1 MCTIKLRTTVLGV
14 PTNPE
19 PLDRQLCFSLY
30 AATRA
35 VTGLYREVLS
45 EFGLT
50 FPPQYLVLL
59 ALWEQDGLTVREL
72 GERLQLDSGTLSPL
86 LRRLER
92 AGYTNREHSV
102 EDARVVHVHLTRE
115 AMRCVARAAGSKDA
129 WWTTWISR
137 TTRRRPCM
145 RWRTRSP
152 TRRAAVTDQK
162 NQIISHQ

>member
-50 FPPQYLVLL
+50 FPQYLVLL
-59 ALWEQDGLTVREL
+59 ALWDQDGLTVREL

-115 AMRCVARAAGSKDA
+115 GDA
-129 WWTTWISR
+129 L
-137 TTRRRPCM
+137 
-145 RWRTRSP
+145 RSQGGRIQGCLVDNLDL
-152 TRRAAVTDQK
+152 TYDEASTLHALAHKVTDQARGR
-162 NQIISHQ
+162 N